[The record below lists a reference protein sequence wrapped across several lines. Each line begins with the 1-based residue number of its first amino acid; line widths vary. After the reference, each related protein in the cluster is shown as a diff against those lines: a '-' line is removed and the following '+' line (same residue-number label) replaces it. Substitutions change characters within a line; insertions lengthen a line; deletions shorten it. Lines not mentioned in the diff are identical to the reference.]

1 MNKSRKLGTILSV
14 ILLTS
19 SIFFGAKAQNP
30 SYFYVEE
37 PKLFT
42 GGLVAGST
50 FSQVDGDK
58 YAGYFKIGF
67 NAGAI
72 LHARISKDFTLSMEL
87 LFTQKGARSNFRQN
101 SSSDSFTIV
110 NQNINLNYAEIPVL
124 INVYD
129 RKKSHVGI
137 GLSYAQLISSE
148 EKIVTSPTRPYDQNQ
163 FPFKKSDVNFIASA
177 NLHLVKGLYGNLRF
191 QYSVLPIRQNVDYE
205 FARSQ
210 QYNNMWV
217 LRVMYLF

>member
-30 SYFYVEE
+30 SHFYVEE

-110 NQNINLNYAEIPVL
+110 NQNINLNYAEIPIL

-129 RKKSHVGI
+129 RRKSHVGI
-137 GLSYAQLISSE
+137 GLSYAQLISSD

-163 FPFKKSDVNFIASA
+163 FPFKKRDVNFIASA

-191 QYSVLPIRQNVDYE
+191 QYSVLPIRENVDYE

>member
-1 MNKSRKLGTILSV
+1 MNKSRKLGSILSV

-19 SIFFGAKAQNP
+19 TIFFGAQAQNP
-30 SYFYVEE
+30 SYYYVEE

-42 GGLVAGST
+42 GGLVAGAS
-50 FSQVDGDK
+50 FCQVDGDK
-58 YAGYFKIGF
+58 YAGYFKIGV

-72 LHARISKDFTLSMEL
+72 LYARISNDFTLSMEL
-87 LFTQKGARSNFRQN
+87 LFSQKGARSNFRQN

-110 NQNINLNYAEIPVL
+110 NQNINLNYAEIPIL

-129 RKKSHVGI
+129 RKKSHVGV
-137 GLSYAQLISSE
+137 GLSYAQLISSD
-148 EKIVTSPTRPYDQNQ
+148 EKINTSPVRPYDQNNY
-163 FPFKKSDVNFIASA
+163 PFKKRDINFIASA

-191 QYSVLPIRQNVDYE
+191 QYSVLPIRENVDYE
-205 FARSQ
+205 FARGK